1 MASRFNAFVPHG
13 PLLVFDYVAGIAG
26 LHASEPTILHLDLK
40 PENVLLDESGTA
52 RVSDFG
58 WFCCVLWY
66 HTLVTAL
73 RAV

>member
-1 MASRFNAFVPHG
+1 MASRFGTFVPHG

-58 WFCCVLWY
+58 
-66 HTLVTAL
+66 
-73 RAV
+73 